1 MLTQCV
7 FSVLFQDKMKAKF
20 SNDRFGFIGLLLI
33 QFSIGK
39 EPFAIIILFLMI
51 GIVSGSYDNS
61 VYFLVDYC

>member
-1 MLTQCV
+1 MY
-7 FSVLFQDKMKAKF
+7 
-20 SNDRFGFIGLLLI
+20 DRFGFIGLLLI

-51 GIVSGSYDNS
+51 EIVSGSYDNS

>member
-1 MLTQCV
+1 MY
-7 FSVLFQDKMKAKF
+7 
-20 SNDRFGFIGLLLI
+20 DRFGFIGLLLI

-39 EPFAIIILFLMI
+39 EPFTIIILFLMI

>member
-1 MLTQCV
+1 MY
-7 FSVLFQDKMKAKF
+7 
-20 SNDRFGFIGLLLI
+20 DRFGFIGLLLI

-61 VYFLVDYC
+61 VYFLEDYC

>member
-1 MLTQCV
+1 MY
-7 FSVLFQDKMKAKF
+7 
-20 SNDRFGFIGLLLI
+20 DRFGFIGLLLI

-51 GIVSGSYDNS
+51 GIVSGNYDNS